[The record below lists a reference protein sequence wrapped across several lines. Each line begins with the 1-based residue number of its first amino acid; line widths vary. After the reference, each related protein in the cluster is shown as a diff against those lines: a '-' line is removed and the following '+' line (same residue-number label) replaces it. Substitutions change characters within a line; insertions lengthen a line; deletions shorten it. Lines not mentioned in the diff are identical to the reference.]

1 MALSDWLII
10 GAFTIFA
17 KKEIEKEE
25 EKREQVR
32 WKYAQ
37 DNSDLFEL
45 KSNWSRLDVES
56 ARKEDVNE
64 KRQATPC
71 KFMDGITYEDFE
83 KIAQKAGDCIKRIKK
98 VSIHG
103 AVIYCTVESQT
114 GYSDWNFF
122 VDFNDWGHIT
132 GTYWICSENF
142 DSNIPQCFGN
152 KVSGNIQQIL
162 WDRRICL
169 PKYYEYVNDNKDLGT
184 PSGLS
189 YFEKGCKKNWRG
201 NAFIHEQKI
210 ASKFDSQALLGE
222 HIYLVI
228 SMLKSNGFNNIKSIP
243 IKDVGQKSKKYI
255 FEVEQVVINGISFF
269 EIGDLFAESS
279 TVIIT
284 YHAKQE
290 ITVPYSLNYFKK
302 KNYIT
307 VGKQL
312 QDMGFSNIYKREIN
326 DLVTGLVK
334 KDGSVNQVL
343 VNINRKEMPMHKNQ
357 VYDFDTEIVITYHAF
372 SKSR

>member
-10 GAFTIFA
+10 GALAIFA
-17 KKEIEKEE
+17 KKEIAKEE

-32 WKYAQ
+32 WKFAQ
-37 DNSDLFEL
+37 DNNDLFEL
-45 KSNWSRLDVES
+45 KSDWSRLDVES
-56 ARKEDVNE
+56 ARKKDVNE

-71 KFMDGITYEDFE
+71 KFMDGITYEDFATIVHE
-83 KIAQKAGDCIKRIKK
+83 AGECIKRIKK

-114 GYSDWNFF
+114 GYSEWNFF

-132 GTYWICSENF
+132 GTYWKCSENF
-142 DSNIPQCFGN
+142 DSNIPQCFGD
-152 KVSGNIQQIL
+152 KVSGNIQQML
-162 WDRRICL
+162 WNRKICL
-169 PKYYEYVNDNKDLGT
+169 PEYDEYVNDNKDLGT

-189 YFEKGCKKNWRG
+189 YFEKSCIKKNT
-201 NAFIHEQKI
+201 FTHEQKI

-228 SMLKSNGFNNIKSIP
+228 SMLKSNSFKNIKSIP
-243 IKDVGQKSKKYI
+243 IKDVGQKSKKYL

-269 EIGDLFAESS
+269 EIGDLFTENS

-284 YHAKQE
+284 YHAKLE
-290 ITVPYSLNYFKK
+290 IKVPYSLNYFKK

-312 QDMGFSNIYKREIN
+312 QDMGFSNIYKKEIN
-326 DLVTGLVK
+326 DLTTGLVK

-343 VNINRKEMPMHKNQ
+343 VKINKKEVPMHKNQ

-372 SKSR
+372 QNRDN